1 MTFSRSS
8 LAQAS
13 QYSFLFLSDVM
24 FPMSEKCGRKRKRKL
39 NLFGI
44 VMRTL
49 IRKKIGLM
57 VQWLACKPSKLAVRV
72 QFPVKSH
79 FLIFLFYFF
88 FCHIDSDSD
97 FNRILQQLQPL
108 TLPTMFECN
117 NQCNKRQG
125 NSDQTSFF
133 LLLHT
138 YLAGFPCD
146 QACKGIK
153 LDDAS
158 IAQKHVSRVLLTNT
172 S

>member
-1 MTFSRSS
+1 
-8 LAQAS
+8 
-13 QYSFLFLSDVM
+13 
-24 FPMSEKCGRKRKRKL
+24 
-39 NLFGI
+39 
-44 VMRTL
+44 MRTL

-88 FCHIDSDSD
+88 FSFSFVILNLILISIES
-97 FNRILQQLQPL
+97 FNNSNLLHFPQCLNAIINAIKGKAILTKHL
-108 TLPTMFECN
+108 
-117 NQCNKRQG
+117 
-125 NSDQTSFF
+125 F

-146 QACKGIK
+146 QACKGTK

-158 IAQKHVSRVLLTNT
+158 IAQKQVGRVLLTNI
-172 S
+172 